1 MKRES
6 SSVANYRAGQGQKPD
21 SAIYKASYVK
31 PRTRRTRDQMD
42 NFLAAI
48 LGILAGEEGQIT
60 IRHLFYRATV
70 SVGLGVIPKVE
81 NAYQQLIQHLSKWR
95 RSGDIKWNA
104 FADSTRWHIQSP
116 TFDSMD
122 DALANTVATYRRNL
136 WQAQKFYVEVW
147 CEKDAVAGI
156 LAKAADP
163 FGVPIFV
170 ARGFASL
177 SSLYNA
183 ANTFRD
189 WSQAGKKCM
198 VYHFGDFDPSGVA
211 AGESMLRSFRD
222 DFKVDVEFIRAAVTR
237 KQILQLKLPTRP
249 VKTSDTRAAKWT
261 GGECVELDSMPPA
274 EIRKLVESCITRHI
288 EPHQWAQTQ
297 AIEKAERETLRS
309 LAQTFKG
316 ERYG

>member
-1 MKRES
+1 MPDADNRHS
-6 SSVANYRAGQGQKPD
+6 AVANFRARKGRKAD
-21 SAIYKASYVK
+21 SGFYHASYVK
-31 PRTRRTRDQMD
+31 RRVRRSHDEMQ

-48 LGILAGEEGQIT
+48 CNILAGEEGQIT
-60 IRHLFYRATV
+60 IRHLFYRL
-70 SVGLGVIPKVE
+70 VGLGVIPKTE

-95 RSGDIKWNA
+95 RSGEIKWNA

-116 TFDSMD
+116 TFDSMN

-189 WSQAGKKCM
+189 WSQAGKRCI

-222 DFKVDVEFIRAAVTR
+222 DFKVDVEFSRAAVTR
-237 KQILQLKLPTRP
+237 KQILQLRLPTRP

-261 GGECVELDSMPPA
+261 GGECVELDSMPPT

-288 EPHQWAQTQ
+288 DPHQWAQTQ
-297 AIEKAERETLRS
+297 AIENAERETLRS
-309 LAQTFKG
+309 LARTFKG
-316 ERYG
+316 NGHE